1 MSGES
6 FLEGCHGLTTTVK
19 EESLYQRVLSGKH
32 LGQTE
37 SKESPELP
45 EAALK
50 NQEIIFTKVNQRQM
64 LT

>member
-1 MSGES
+1 MAAMVLQPQS
-6 FLEGCHGLTTTVK
+6 K
-19 EESLYQRVLSGKH
+19 KKRLYQRVLSGKH

-37 SKESPELP
+37 SKESPELL

-50 NQEIIFTKVNQRQM
+50 NQEVIFTKVNQRQM